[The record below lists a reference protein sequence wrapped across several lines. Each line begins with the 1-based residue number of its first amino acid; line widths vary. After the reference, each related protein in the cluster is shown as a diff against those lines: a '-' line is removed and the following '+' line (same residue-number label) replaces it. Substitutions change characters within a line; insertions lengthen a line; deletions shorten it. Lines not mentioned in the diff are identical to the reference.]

1 MRPGDLL
8 LKDGLH
14 WTVRAVDRQSRLAT
28 ILNEDLKVDWIP
40 LDLDRKQPDA
50 CRVICN
56 PAEQWPFVAISARA
70 VRGKLVMLSRSAVDG
85 QVPLTQWVDWVSADP
100 MRLGGGPVFM
110 NPALNLRPSETLIA
124 TFENK
129 SSVRVTIP
137 LSFGTVSQRKARLE
151 AKPKPEKTSFD
162 RLLDDEDPYGE
173 SD

>member
-14 WTVRAVDRQSRLAT
+14 WIVRSVDRRSRLAT

-56 PAEQWPFVAISARA
+56 PAEQWPFVAISAKS
-70 VRGKLVMLSRSAVDG
+70 VRGKLVSLSRSSLSG
-85 QVPLTQWVDWVSADP
+85 QTPLTPWHDWMSADP
-100 MRLGGGPVFM
+100 MRLGGGPVFL

-129 SSVRVTIP
+129 SAVRVTVP
-137 LSFGTVSQRKARLE
+137 LTFGTVAQRKARLE
-151 AKPKPEKTSFD
+151 AKPKVEKTTFD

-173 SD
+173 DE